1 MRARKIIR
9 VFSKTRVKLFPDFTR
24 RHHLISQTYCAVLEK
39 FFVIME
45 GNKVQSRNSFN
56 LFGKSYSWNSWS
68 ELFNH
73 KELWAISM
81 RSAGGSTNRR
91 TLKSEGIIK
100 RITTQNKPLREKLNE
115 SYFIRHISDRA
126 SGLNL
131 YPISDLVVL
140 RTLHIVS
147 YAGEVFGTR
156 FIKLQIDHFF
166 LVTFYFSPVRL
177 KNIHKCA
184 DCARISKW
192 KKMKLNKFSQ
202 KKNCSTQL
210 RTQ

>member
-1 MRARKIIR
+1 
-9 VFSKTRVKLFPDFTR
+9 
-24 RHHLISQTYCAVLEK
+24 
-39 FFVIME
+39 ME

-115 SYFIRHISDRA
+115 SYFIPHISDRA

-131 YPISDLVVL
+131 HPISDLVVL
-140 RTLHIVS
+140 RTLDIVS

-202 KKNCSTQL
+202 KKNCLTQL